1 MISCARGRAS
11 CPVGEFSSV
20 PHSYF
25 RLPHRSVSVMGL
37 VRQYQK
43 GLYLPLAQFGSFRV
57 PGKSGAGTP
66 GLPVTADSVS
76 TGSVVCR
83 FHTSCDWMR
92 GVARTW
98 TNALPLFQM
107 ELCRVFRT

>member
-1 MISCARGRAS
+1 MVLHC
-11 CPVGEFSSV
+11 
-20 PHSYF
+20 YF
-25 RLPHRSVSVMGL
+25 RLPHRSVDDVMLSESCMGL
-37 VRQYQK
+37 VRQYKQ
-43 GLYLPLAQFGSFRV
+43 GLYLPLAQFGSFRG

-92 GVARTW
+92 GVART
-98 TNALPLFQM
+98 
-107 ELCRVFRT
+107 